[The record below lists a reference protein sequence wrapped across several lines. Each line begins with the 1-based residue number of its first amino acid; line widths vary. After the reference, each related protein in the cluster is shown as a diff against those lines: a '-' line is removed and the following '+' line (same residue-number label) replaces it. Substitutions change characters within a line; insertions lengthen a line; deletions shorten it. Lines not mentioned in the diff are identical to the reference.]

1 MPETGDA
8 QPQAQKP
15 DAAALQDKFNQGM
28 ALHQQGKLA
37 DAERIYREV
46 LQRATEPL

>member
-1 MPETGDA
+1 MPETGNA
-8 QPQAQKP
+8 QPHAQKL
-15 DAAALQDKFNQGM
+15 AAVALQAKFNQGT

-46 LQRATEPL
+46 LRQQPDPL